1 MDKQISILQELID
14 TSKYTIVITG
24 AGISMSTGIMDM
36 QNMNVPEV
44 MQITSMTVL
53 RIFPNH
59 YYKLLQKSF
68 LKSMFVNGPSLTH
81 NKLADFE
88 KRGLVQ
94 GIITT
99 NIDCLHSLAGSQNV
113 AEIQGSFGVN
123 KCLKCELRYDDVHI
137 WNQGKTP
144 RCRMCEGVI
153 ASFPVYSRFGLLNK
167 EFQQAS
173 QWMARAELVIVAG
186 SKGYYG
192 DYFNYVNPEAKIVQI
207 NPQSTAFDSMAKYN
221 IRKKADEV
229 FRLLG

>member
-44 MQITSMTVL
+44 MQITSTTVL

-99 NIDCLHSLAGSQNV
+99 NIDCLHSLA
-113 AEIQGSFGVN
+113 
-123 KCLKCELRYDDVHI
+123 
-137 WNQGKTP
+137 
-144 RCRMCEGVI
+144 
-153 ASFPVYSRFGLLNK
+153 
-167 EFQQAS
+167 
-173 QWMARAELVIVAG
+173 
-186 SKGYYG
+186 
-192 DYFNYVNPEAKIVQI
+192 
-207 NPQSTAFDSMAKYN
+207 
-221 IRKKADEV
+221 
-229 FRLLG
+229 